1 MAKRK
6 LANNQPPADPENA
19 REIAALKARI
29 LALEG
34 KTLNKSQ
41 TADLWWLTKKDTE
54 AHIRSFLEAC
64 PKGIYCE
71 LAGRQHKVIDDA
83 ADHHNLPLFGP
94 TVNLYNAVK
103 ALHDRVVEYG
113 SNRNPALDG
122 DLEELKAEKLKR
134 EIVKLT
140 HQATQLEIEIQR
152 RRDSLVD
159 RHEVRERLAWLSHF
173 LAKLGKRLA
182 KTGGPE
188 SQKVFNEHLK
198 TLAEEI
204 ESGALQL

>member
-6 LANNQPPADPENA
+6 TAKNQPPADQENA
-19 REIAALKARI
+19 REIQALKARI

-34 KTLNKSQ
+34 KTLSKQQ
-41 TADLWWLTKKDTE
+41 TADLWWLTKRDSDS
-54 AHIRSFLEAC
+54 HIRSFLESC

-71 LAGRQHKVIDDA
+71 LAGRQHKLIDDA
-83 ADHHNLPLFGP
+83 AENHNLPIFGP
-94 TVNLYNAVK
+94 AVNLFHAVK
-103 ALHDRVVEYG
+103 ALHDRVIEYSSG
-113 SNRNPALDG
+113 RNPALDG
-122 DLEELKAEKLKR
+122 DLDELKQEKLKR

-140 HQATQLEIEIQR
+140 HQATQLEIDIQR

-159 RHEVRERLAWLSHF
+159 RNEVRERLLWLSHF

-182 KTGGPE
+182 KSGGPE
-188 SQKVFNEHLK
+188 AQRVFNEHLR

-204 ESGALQL
+204 ESGALRT

>member
-6 LANNQPPADPENA
+6 TAKQPPADQENA

-34 KTLNKSQ
+34 KPLSKTQ
-41 TADLWWLTKKDTE
+41 TADLWWLTKRDSE
-54 AHIRSFLEAC
+54 AHVRSFLDSC

-71 LAGRQHKVIDDA
+71 LAGRQHKLIDDA
-83 ADHHNLPLFGP
+83 AENHNLPLLGP
-94 TVNLYNAVK
+94 TVNLFQAVK
-103 ALHDRVVEYG
+103 ALHDRVIEYG

-159 RHEVRERLAWLSHF
+159 RNEVRERLAWLSHF
-173 LAKLGKRLA
+173 LEKIGKKLAKLGGENVHKL
-182 KTGGPE
+182 
-188 SQKVFNEHLK
+188 FNEHLE
-198 TLAEEI
+198 TLAEEL
-204 ESGALQL
+204 ESGALRL

>member
-6 LANNQPPADPENA
+6 TAKPDPAERENA
-19 REIAALKARI
+19 REIAALRARI

-34 KTLNKSQ
+34 KTLTKTQ
-41 TADLWWLTKKDTE
+41 TADLWWLTKRDQE
-54 AHIRSFLEAC
+54 HAVRSFLESC
-64 PKGIYCE
+64 PKGIYLE

-83 ADHHNLPLFGP
+83 AENHNLPLIGP
-94 TVNLYNAVK
+94 TINLYHAVK